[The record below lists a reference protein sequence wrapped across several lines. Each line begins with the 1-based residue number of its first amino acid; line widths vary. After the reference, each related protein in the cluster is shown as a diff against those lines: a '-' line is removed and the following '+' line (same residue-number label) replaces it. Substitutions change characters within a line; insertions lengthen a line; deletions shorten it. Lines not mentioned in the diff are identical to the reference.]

1 MTFASVRWKFLQI
14 SVNLLHFRTICTDY
28 TDYTESL
35 FICIR
40 LIRMIRTV
48 CLVSFEHG
56 VSRNYTE
63 KELLTMVD
71 NGWRNIKHVKDR
83 AIGVKEDIETGG
95 LQSGNSKAC
104 IKTSKIG
111 YKEAEYLESWKI
123 CCTFASA
130 FGLKFDRSPKGV
142 LTNGLVVC
150 GNSSVGR
157 ARPCQGRGREF
168 ESRLPLS
175 LQKSRTN
182 VLLSFSKESAT
193 ARLPSRKRTCKRCF
207 SESGGNRAL
216 YVAQRHPEARFA
228 ERTSPGGGIGR
239 RVRFRC
245 VCREACRFESCSGHS
260 PRRWWNWYTRY
271 FEGVVVARSCEFESH
286 PAHTC
291 FTEKNRKR
299 FFSFF
304 CVDFYESGSICLQS
318 RKMCTVRK
326 KSNENGRRTVLWR

>member
-1 MTFASVRWKFLQI
+1 
-14 SVNLLHFRTICTDY
+14 
-28 TDYTESL
+28 
-35 FICIR
+35 
-40 LIRMIRTV
+40 
-48 CLVSFEHG
+48 
-56 VSRNYTE
+56 
-63 KELLTMVD
+63 MVD

-83 AIGVKEDIETGG
+83 AFEVKEDIESGC

-104 IKTSKIG
+104 IKTGKIG

-168 ESRLPLS
+168 ESRLPL
-175 LQKSRTN
+175 
-182 VLLSFSKESAT
+182 
-193 ARLPSRKRTCKRCF
+193 RKR
-207 SESGGNRAL
+207 
-216 YVAQRHPEARFA
+216 A
-228 ERTSPGGGIGR
+228 ERLFCYIFLKCPGGGIGR

-304 CVDFYESGSICLQS
+304 CVDFYETVV
-318 RKMCTVRK
+318 RKYMLAVKKKVYCHKK